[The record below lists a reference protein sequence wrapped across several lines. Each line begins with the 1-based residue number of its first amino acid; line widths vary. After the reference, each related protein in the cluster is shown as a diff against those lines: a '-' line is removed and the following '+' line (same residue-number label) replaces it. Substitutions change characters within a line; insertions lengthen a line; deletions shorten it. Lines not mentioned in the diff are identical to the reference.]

1 MTISED
7 KVMCGFEGLEIFVW
21 LEKSAGRKGYS
32 NSDEKNETCGCYV
45 YHFRLTTHV
54 TQLRDLSQ
62 LQWSRLSLTFTAMS
76 ALDLTAYQEARAA
89 LIHEDRYLR
98 RDMHIKHSDAE
109 KKADQ
114 IIRDIR
120 TEEASTIWMQEH
132 ESILH
137 PFPGM
142 EFLTGASWIIA
153 YTALRAHIS
162 FL

>member
-1 MTISED
+1 MLCLPFQTD
-7 KVMCGFEGLEIFVW
+7 
-21 LEKSAGRKGYS
+21 Y
-32 NSDEKNETCGCYV
+32 Y
-45 YHFRLTTHV
+45 THV

-76 ALDLTAYQEARAA
+76 TLDLTAYQEARTA
-89 LIHEDRYLR
+89 LIREDRYLR

-109 KKADQ
+109 EKADQ

-132 ESILH
+132 DSILH